1 MFKLIKKLF
10 GYADKPKQT
19 IKKELYPFVK
29 SVTSYEQI
37 NRQAHILQ
45 YRPYGY

>member
-19 IKKELYPFVK
+19 IKKELYPFVISITTK
-29 SVTSYEQI
+29 AQK
-37 NRQAHILQ
+37 NRQAYILQ
-45 YRPYGY
+45 YREYGY